1 MTSSHANFGQR
12 ICSQLR
18 LPGLLLLS
26 VFLWLQIS
34 HAQSELAS
42 AEDSYKYIATTL
54 QTFRRTGRL
63 ANNPGVDGADLEH
76 YLELLQTYYE
86 EFRRD
91 FGPDSAVCTFYLD
104 PENGL
109 MTIEDRAEQSF
120 SRLRNLTERN
130 ARYIAVDREF
140 QVEMED
146 HFGSI
151 LLDAIN
157 AAKDSVESNHRLPS
171 ANFEQSVIISFL
183 DTTCV

>member
-1 MTSSHANFGQR
+1 MNVYRNYDTGKRCH
-12 ICSQLR
+12 LR
-18 LPGLLLLS
+18 LLCVLLLS
-26 VFLWLQIS
+26 SHILLPVS
-34 HAQSELAS
+34 HAQSDLAS
-42 AEDSYKYIATTL
+42 AEASFKYIATTL

-86 EFRRD
+86 EFQRD
-91 FGPDSAVCTFYLD
+91 FGPDSAMCTFYRD
-104 PENGL
+104 PGNGR

-120 SRLRNLTERN
+120 SMLPGLAERN

-140 QVEMED
+140 QAEMED

-157 AAKDSVESNHRLPS
+157 VAKESVTGNQRLPS
-171 ANFEQSVIISFL
+171 ANFEQSVMINFL
-183 DTTCV
+183 DTSCV